1 MTSTSGGDYPVDEV
15 AQAWLI
21 KMRGEDAGALRGEF
35 EAWLLASADHGE
47 AYRRAEHRMAA
58 LAVLKTS
65 QRYGTSH
72 AEARRG
78 RVSGWLP
85 WGAAATAIA
94 LLIVAI
100 GAGGASLPGQPGS
113 ASTARAAEPLMTQRG
128 EIRTFRLADGSSAT
142 LDTDSRLDVAFGDGN
157 RGVRLVKGRVR
168 LSIAKQA
175 IPLHIDAGRGAAI
188 ANDAEIDLSLDEAGT
203 VSAVLRR
210 GEADVR
216 TDAKTGPATAL
227 SQGKPLTYQRDGK
240 LLLGRAQASD
250 IPANW
255 PEGWAEYRSIR
266 LDRLVAEANRYA
278 VIPLVIDDAASAAL
292 EVSGRFHLSETDA
305 FAERIAILFGLR
317 VERTARAIL
326 LRRR

>member
-278 VIPLVIDDAASAAL
+278 VIPIVIDDAASAAL

>member
-35 EAWLLASADHGE
+35 EAWLLASAVHGE

-94 LLIVAI
+94 LLIVVI

-113 ASTARAAEPLMTQRG
+113 ASIARAAEPLITQRG

-240 LLLGRAQASD
+240 LLLGRAQAPD

-278 VIPLVIDDAASAAL
+278 VIPIVIDDAASAAL

>member
-1 MTSTSGGDYPVDEV
+1 MTSTSGGNYPVDEV

-278 VIPLVIDDAASAAL
+278 VIPIVIDDAASAAL

>member
-1 MTSTSGGDYPVDEV
+1 MTSTSGGNYPVDEV

-47 AYRRAEHRMAA
+47 AYRRAERRMAA

-65 QRYGTSH
+65 QRHGTSH
-72 AEARRG
+72 AEARRC
-78 RVSGWLP
+78 RVRGWLP

-113 ASTARAAEPLMTQRG
+113 ASIARATEPLITQRG
-128 EIRTFRLADGSSAT
+128 EIRSFRLADGSRAT
-142 LDTDSRLDVAFGDGN
+142 LDTDSRLDVAFGDGD
-157 RGVRLVKGRVR
+157 RSVRLVKGRVR

-175 IPLHIDAGRGAAI
+175 KPLHIDAGTGAAI

-203 VSAVLRR
+203 VSAALRR
-210 GEADVR
+210 GEAGLR
-216 TDAKTGPATAL
+216 ADARTGPATAL
-227 SQGKPLTYQRDGK
+227 SQGKTLTYRRDGK
-240 LLLGRAQASD
+240 LQLGMAQASD

-266 LDRLVAEANRYA
+266 LDQLIAKANRYA
-278 VIPLVIDDAASAAL
+278 VTPIVIDDAASAAL
-292 EVSGRFHLSETDA
+292 EVSGRFHHSETDA
-305 FAERIAILFGLR
+305 FAERIASLFGLR
-317 VERTARAIL
+317 VERSADAIY

>member
-1 MTSTSGGDYPVDEV
+1 MTSTSGGDYPVDDV

-78 RVSGWLP
+78 WVSGWLP

-113 ASTARAAEPLMTQRG
+113 ASTALAAEPLMTQRG
-128 EIRTFRLADGSSAT
+128 EIRTFQLADGSSAT

-168 LSIAKQA
+168 LSISKQA

-278 VIPLVIDDAASAAL
+278 VIPIVIDDAASAAL

-305 FAERIAILFGLR
+305 FAERIATLFGLR
-317 VERTARAIL
+317 VERTARAIH

>member
-1 MTSTSGGDYPVDEV
+1 MTSTSGGDYPVDDV

-78 RVSGWLP
+78 WVSGWLP

-113 ASTARAAEPLMTQRG
+113 ASTALAAEPLMTQRG
-128 EIRTFRLADGSSAT
+128 EIRTFQLADGSSAT

-168 LSIAKQA
+168 LSISKQA

-278 VIPLVIDDAASAAL
+278 VIPIVIDDAASAAL

>member
-21 KMRGEDAGALRGEF
+21 KMRGEEAGALRGEF

-47 AYRRAEHRMAA
+47 AYRRAERRMAA

-65 QRYGTSH
+65 QRHGTGH
-72 AEARRG
+72 TEARRG
-78 RVSGWLP
+78 RVRSWLP

-113 ASTARAAEPLMTQRG
+113 ASIARAAEPLITQRG

-142 LDTDSRLDVAFGDGN
+142 LDTDSRLDVAFGDGD
-157 RGVRLVKGRVR
+157 RTVRLIKGRVR
-168 LSIAKQA
+168 LSAARQD
-175 IPLHIDAGRGAAI
+175 IPLHIDAGRGTTI
-188 ANDAEIDLSLDEAGT
+188 ANNAEIDLSLDEAGT

-210 GEADVR
+210 GEAALR
-216 TDAKTGPATAL
+216 ADAKVGPATAL
-227 SQGKPLTYQRDGK
+227 SQGKTLTYRRDGK
-240 LLLGRAQASD
+240 LQLEVAQASS
-250 IPANW
+250 IPASW

-278 VIPLVIDDAASAAL
+278 VIPIVIDDGTSAAL

-305 FAERIAILFGLR
+305 FVERIANLFGLR
-317 VERTARAIL
+317 VERSPDAIH

>member
-1 MTSTSGGDYPVDEV
+1 MTSTSGDDYPVDEV

-21 KMRGEDAGALRGEF
+21 KMRGEDAGALREEF
-35 EAWLLASADHGE
+35 ESWLLASADHGE
-47 AYRRAEHRMAA
+47 AYRRAERRMAA

-65 QRYGTSH
+65 QRHGTSH

-100 GAGGASLPGQPGS
+100 GAGGAPLPGQPGS
-113 ASTARAAEPLMTQRG
+113 ASTARAAEPLITQRG

-142 LDTDSRLDVAFGDGN
+142 LDTDSRLDVALGNGD
-157 RGVRLVKGRVR
+157 RSVRLVKGRVR
-168 LSIAKQA
+168 LTIARQD
-175 IPLHIDAGRGAAI
+175 IPFHIDAGPSTTI
-188 ANDAEIDLSLDEAGT
+188 AHNAEIDLSLDEAGT

-210 GEADVR
+210 GEAEMR
-216 TDAKTGPATAL
+216 AGAKTGPAAAL
-227 SQGKPLTYQRDGK
+227 SQGKTLTYRRDGNVQ
-240 LLLGRAQASD
+240 LGTAQASD
-250 IPANW
+250 IPASW
-255 PEGWAEYRSIR
+255 PDGWAEYRSIR

-278 VIPLVIDDAASAAL
+278 VIPIVIDDAASAAL

-305 FAERIAILFGLR
+305 FAERVSILLGLK
-317 VERTARAIL
+317 VERSGDVIH

>member
-1 MTSTSGGDYPVDEV
+1 MTSTSGGNYPVEEV

-21 KMRGEDAGALRGEF
+21 KMRCEDADALRGEF

-47 AYRRAEHRMAA
+47 AYRRAERRMAA

-65 QRYGTSH
+65 QRHGTNH
-72 AEARRG
+72 AEARRA
-78 RVSGWLP
+78 RVRGWLP

-113 ASTARAAEPLMTQRG
+113 ASTARAAEPLITQRG

-142 LDTDSRLDVAFGDGN
+142 LDTDSRLDVAFGDGD
-157 RGVRLVKGRVR
+157 RSVRLVKGRVR

-175 IPLHIDAGRGAAI
+175 KPLHIDAGTGAAI

-203 VSAVLRR
+203 VSAALRR
-210 GEADVR
+210 GEAGLR
-216 TDAKTGPATAL
+216 ADAKTGPATAL
-227 SQGKPLTYQRDGK
+227 SQGKTLTYRRDGK
-240 LLLGRAQASD
+240 LQFGMAQASD

-278 VIPLVIDDAASAAL
+278 VIPIVIDDAASAAL

-305 FAERIAILFGLR
+305 FAERIATLFGLR
-317 VERTARAIL
+317 VERTARAIH

>member
-35 EAWLLASADHGE
+35 EGWLLASADHGE

-58 LAVLKTS
+58 LAVLKGS
-65 QRYGTSH
+65 QRYGSSH

-94 LLIVAI
+94 LLIVVI

-113 ASTARAAEPLMTQRG
+113 ASIARAAEPLITQRG

-142 LDTDSRLDVAFGDGN
+142 LDTDSRLDVAFGDGD
-157 RGVRLVKGRVR
+157 RSVRLVKGRVR

-203 VSAVLRR
+203 VSAALRR

-216 TDAKTGPATAL
+216 ADAKTGTATAL
-227 SQGKPLTYQRDGK
+227 SQGKTLTYRRDGN
-240 LLLGRAQASD
+240 LQLSTTQASD
-250 IPANW
+250 IPENW

-278 VIPLVIDDAASAAL
+278 VIPIVIDDAASAAL

-305 FAERIAILFGLR
+305 FAERIASLFGLR
-317 VERTARAIL
+317 VERAAGAIH

>member
-35 EAWLLASADHGE
+35 EGWLLASADHGE

-58 LAVLKTS
+58 LAVLKGS
-65 QRYGTSH
+65 LRYGSSH

-94 LLIVAI
+94 LLIVVI

-113 ASTARAAEPLMTQRG
+113 ASIARAAEPLITQRG

-142 LDTDSRLDVAFGDGN
+142 LDTDSRLDVAFGNGN
-157 RGVRLVKGRVR
+157 RSVRLVRGRVR
-168 LSIAKQA
+168 LAVAKQP

-203 VSAVLRR
+203 VSAALRR
-210 GEADVR
+210 GGADVR
-216 TDAKTGPATAL
+216 AEARTGPATAL
-227 SQGKPLTYQRDGK
+227 SPGKTLTYRRDGK
-240 LLLGRAQASD
+240 LQLGTPQESD

-266 LDRLVAEANRYA
+266 LDQLVAEANRYA
-278 VIPLVIDDAASAAL
+278 VIPIVIDDAASASL
-292 EVSGRFHLSETDA
+292 EISGRFHLSESDA

-317 VERTARAIL
+317 VERAAEAIH
-326 LRRR
+326 LRRQ